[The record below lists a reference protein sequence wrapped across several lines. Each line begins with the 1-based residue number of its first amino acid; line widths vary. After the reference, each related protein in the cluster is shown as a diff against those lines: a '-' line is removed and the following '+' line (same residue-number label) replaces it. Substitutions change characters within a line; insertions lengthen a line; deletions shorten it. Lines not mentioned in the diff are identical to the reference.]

1 MKEETFHSL
10 FSCKPRTTLNNNDV
24 EGLSNSKLR
33 FMGKKKV
40 ISQSKN
46 SHFENE
52 AKCKTIVAKK
62 SFIYNRI
69 KNIFISLA
77 SIA

>member
-10 FSCKPRTTLNNNDV
+10 FSCKPRTTLNNHDV

-40 ISQSKN
+40 IAQSKN

-62 SFIYNRI
+62 SFYLQQN
-69 KNIFISLA
+69 KKTFSYH
-77 SIA
+77 